1 MLSLFRNPLFSL
13 LRRLWWLSVLIPAAA
28 WGLGGMEGLWLAV
41 QFMAAGLGLLIG
53 AATVAL
59 EHGAYVT
66 LRDVLRRFISGY
78 RFLCPR
84 CLHFAHF
91 RFACGA
97 CGNEVEAFLVGTGG
111 AYVNECAACHE
122 PLFSYSVIK
131 GRGVRAYCD
140 NCFGNCDRDVYHQR
154 RVSVLATLLPADFES
169 FGRLPGAQ
177 RNQSK
182 DNVSFVCLDDGERLN
197 YLLDYGNLPGG
208 IASVYSSNYVM
219 TAHALK
225 HLEAV
230 WLDVAGLE
238 PLQLGRTI
246 DAFIRQS
253 ESAGSGRS
261 EILVC
266 VRQTSPDP
274 VIKSRLEAQFKRVRY
289 GLEPADFL
297 SLEVAAELEESRS
310 QLSETILTLNL
321 NSAATLA
328 AQAQPVKQPL
338 GERPIPAKLVD

>member
-28 WGLGGMEGLWLAV
+28 WGFGGTEGLWLTV
-41 QFMAAGLGLLIG
+41 QVMAAGLGLLVGVVTI
-53 AATVAL
+53 AL

-122 PLFSYSVIK
+122 PLFSYSVIN

-154 RVSVLATLLPADFES
+154 RVGVLATLLPADFES

-177 RNQSK
+177 RSQSK
-182 DNVSFVCLDDGERLN
+182 DNVSFICLDDGERLN
-197 YLLDYGNLPGG
+197 YVLN
-208 IASVYSSNYVM
+208 YSNTLWGRDYVM
-219 TAHALK
+219 PAHALN

-253 ESAGSGRS
+253 GSAGSGPS
-261 EILVC
+261 DILVC

-289 GLEPADFL
+289 GLEPANFL
-297 SLEVAAELEESRS
+297 RLEVAAELEAARS
-310 QLSETILTLNL
+310 QFSETVVTLNL

-328 AQAQPVKQPL
+328 PQAQPVKQPL
-338 GERPIPAKLVD
+338 GERPIPAKLMD